1 MSFVYTGINYLH
13 NLYCDYY
20 EDETKTTNAKIENE
34 ENEVNEQRRLHI
46 KKNTLKRNYH
56 DDHIRDENYNHNN
69 NYAILQKYEKENG
82 IDDEEEK
89 EEVMK
94 DSEDTEDMKGMNF
107 EMIYEKKKQKE
118 KKMHEPLRYE
128 YNTRSKSKDKNRI
141 NEARMKGMTGE
152 LSVDTTTSTYKE
164 EINHKHDTVAVSPC
178 HSVYSNDSNHSQEE
192 RILFLESTIKGLE
205 LTINNSKSAKGGY
218 IEEEKVLQNLNC
230 DSGLSFL
237 FVTKFLSNRTGT
249 TGTSKGSSLGDGV
262 PKGFMKFKRHTSSTC
277 KTDII
282 NSSLKIL
289 IQIKRYD
296 TRCCY
301 SQIDRHWIDDFLQEI
316 PDLNSVGFMLRN
328 LCEIPLV
335 PGTSLVDK
343 NVGRYPL
350 SSEYYKD
357 TQIITLLTKLNNNKL
372 QILQYVFQGRYKG
385 SSPNY
390 LMGIEYKKEVRVK
403 TTIYRMEDVI
413 DSINKNFSFEIK
425 PRATVITLGNVISM
439 QRKGGDNGLRSSNQL
454 QWKLRFNALS
464 SIISPENT
472 VEYFF

>member
-34 ENEVNEQRRLHI
+34 ENEQRLHI
-46 KKNTLKRNYH
+46 KKITLKRNYN
-56 DDHIRDENYNHNN
+56 DEQISDENYNHNN
-69 NYAILQKYEKENG
+69 NYAILQKYEKDNKG
-82 IDDEEEK
+82 TDDEEED
-89 EEVMK
+89 MK
-94 DSEDTEDMKGMNF
+94 DMNF
-107 EMIYEKKKQKE
+107 EMKYEKKKQKE
-118 KKMHEPLRYE
+118 KKMNEPLRYE
-128 YNTRSKSKDKNRI
+128 YNTRSKSKEKNRI
-141 NEARMKGMTGE
+141 NDARMKGLSGA
-152 LSVDTTTSTYKE
+152 LSVDTSSTYKE
-164 EINHKHDTVAVSPC
+164 EINQNHDTVAVSPC
-178 HSVYSNDSNHSQEE
+178 YSVYSNDSNHSQEE

-237 FVTKFLSNRTGT
+237 FVTKFLSNR

-335 PGTSLVDK
+335 PGTRLVDK